1 MTSLIINFVGL
12 QRNVAHLSVIAA
24 VSGYFRSNLS
34 ISALIFVVAKV
45 EFKLQRKA
53 LIQNVQTAVY
63 HLTLLVTVKRDQM
76 FENEAQQELWMGKKK
91 KPCLFCN
98 SRTWSQ
104 SWACSRQTALTTFC
118 IHLFSVIWIHFHRF
132 SSLHF
137 VLEAVLSIT

>member
-34 ISALIFVVAKV
+34 LSALIFVVAKV

-76 FENEAQQELWMGKKK
+76 FENEAQQEL
-91 KPCLFCN
+91 
-98 SRTWSQ
+98 
-104 SWACSRQTALTTFC
+104 
-118 IHLFSVIWIHFHRF
+118 
-132 SSLHF
+132 
-137 VLEAVLSIT
+137 